1 MGQISVLTYIKAFAP
16 LYAKSVSIIIT
27 SGRKRVIMN
36 TKEQL
41 TNKTKTIAKEENRKD
56 FLQKTWVVCA
66 LALVCTFLWGS
77 ASPCIKLGYA
87 LFKIPSSETWTQIL
101 FAGTRFIL
109 AGILTILIG
118 SALNRKMLVPT
129 KSSVPSIAK
138 LALFQTILQY
148 IFFYIGLAHNSG
160 VKASIING
168 SNTFF
173 VILLA
178 GLVFHQ
184 EKLDFKKLAGCVI
197 GFAGVIIVSMNGRS
211 IDMNLS
217 LMGDGS
223 LFLCAISYAVSSCLM
238 KNYSKNDN
246 PVMLSGYQFIFGGI
260 VMVIVGLIMGGRI
273 NHISFSAV
281 LMLLYLACISAV
293 AYSLWGILLKHNPV
307 SKVAIFGFTNPVFGV
322 LLSAWWLG
330 EGSSE
335 LGINA
340 FIALILVSIGILI
353 VNVRKQ

>member
-1 MGQISVLTYIKAFAP
+1 
-16 LYAKSVSIIIT
+16 
-27 SGRKRVIMN
+27 MN
-36 TKEQL
+36 IPENTI
-41 TNKTKTIAKEENRKD
+41 NKTEQKTD
-56 FLQKTWVVCA
+56 FLQKTWVVCV

-87 LFKIPSSETWTQIL
+87 YFQIPSSETWTQVL

-109 AGILTILIG
+109 AGVLTILIG

-129 KSSVPSIAK
+129 KSSLPSIAK

-178 GLVFHQ
+178 SLLFHQ
-184 EKLDFKKLAGCVI
+184 EKLNFKKVAGCVI
-197 GFAGVIIVSMNGRS
+197 GFAGVIVVSINGKS
-211 IDMNLS
+211 IDMDLS

-238 KNYSKNDN
+238 KNYSKKDN

-260 VMVIVGLIMGGRI
+260 VMVILGLIMGGRI
-273 NHISFSAV
+273 SHVSVSAI
-281 LMLLYLACISAV
+281 LMLFYLACISAV

-330 EGSSE
+330 EGSKE

-340 FIALILVSIGILI
+340 LVALVLVCIGICI
-353 VNVRKQ
+353 VNYTGKVKSE

>member
-1 MGQISVLTYIKAFAP
+1 MNETA
-16 LYAKSVSIIIT
+16 AK
-27 SGRKRVIMN
+27 
-36 TKEQL
+36 
-41 TNKTKTIAKEENRKD
+41 KD
-56 FLQKTWVVCA
+56 FLQKTWVVCL
-66 LALVCTFLWGS
+66 LALICTFLWGS

-87 LFKIPSSETWTQIL
+87 LFQITSSETWTQIL
-101 FAGTRFIL
+101 FAGTRFVF

-118 SALNRKMLVPT
+118 SILNRKMLLPT
-129 KSSVPSIAK
+129 KSSAFNIVK
-138 LALFQTILQY
+138 LSLFQTILQY

-173 VILLA
+173 VILVS
-178 GLVFHQ
+178 GLIFRQ
-184 EKLDFKKLAGCVI
+184 EKLNIKKLAGCII
-197 GFAGVIIVSMNGRS
+197 GFAGVIVVSMNGQK

-223 LFLCAISYAVSSCLM
+223 LFLCALSYAFSSCLM
-238 KNYSKNDN
+238 KNYSKKDN

-260 VMVIVGLIMGGRI
+260 VMIILGYAMGGRI
-273 NHISFSAV
+273 THVSPQAI
-281 LMLLYLACISAV
+281 LMLFYLACISAV

-322 LLSAWWLG
+322 LLSAWWLN
-330 EGSSE
+330 EGSKE

-340 FIALILVSIGILI
+340 VIALILVCIGICI
-353 VNVRKQ
+353 VNVKPAKATKQG

>member
-1 MGQISVLTYIKAFAP
+1 MKNVTETTAERDN
-16 LYAKSVSIIIT
+16 KS
-27 SGRKRVIMN
+27 
-36 TKEQL
+36 
-41 TNKTKTIAKEENRKD
+41 D

-87 LFKIPSSETWTQIL
+87 LFQIPSNETWTQIL
-101 FAGTRFIL
+101 FAGMRFIL
-109 AGILTILIG
+109 AGTLTILIG
-118 SALNRKMLVPT
+118 SALGRKMLVPT
-129 KSSVPSIAK
+129 KSSIPSIAK

-178 GLVFHQ
+178 GLVFRQ
-184 EKLDFKKLAGCVI
+184 EKLSFKKIAGCVV
-197 GFAGVIIVSMNGRS
+197 GFAGVIIVSMNGKS

-238 KNYSKNDN
+238 KNYSKNHN
-246 PVMLSGYQFIFGGI
+246 PVMLSGYQFILGGI
-260 VMVIVGLIMGGRI
+260 VMVILGFIMGGRI
-273 NHISFSAV
+273 THVSVSAV
-281 LMLLYLACISAV
+281 LMLFYLACISAV

-340 FIALILVSIGILI
+340 LMALILVSMGILI
-353 VNVRKQ
+353 VNVRTTKSKAADNI

>member
-1 MGQISVLTYIKAFAP
+1 MVINLMNIQKE
-16 LYAKSVSIIIT
+16 
-27 SGRKRVIMN
+27 RKLSMN
-36 TKEQL
+36 TKWQL
-41 TNKTKTIAKEENRKD
+41 TNTTESQKGTKQD

-87 LFKIPSSETWTQIL
+87 LFQIPSSETWTQVL

-109 AGILTILIG
+109 AGVLTVLIG
-118 SALNRKMLVPT
+118 SVLNRKMLVPT
-129 KSSVPSIAK
+129 KSSIPSIAK

-148 IFFYIGLAHNSG
+148 IFFYIAHNSG

-184 EKLDFKKLAGCVI
+184 EKLSFKKLAGCVV
-197 GFAGVIIVSMNGRS
+197 GFAGVIIVSMNGKS

-223 LFLCAISYAVSSCLM
+223 LFLCAISYAISSCLM
-238 KNYSKNDN
+238 KNYSRNDN

-260 VMVIVGLIMGGRI
+260 VMVILGFAMGGRI
-273 NHISFSAV
+273 SHVSVGAV
-281 LMLLYLACISAV
+281 LMLFYLACISAV
-293 AYSLWGILLKHNPV
+293 AYSLWGILLKYNPV
-307 SKVAIFGFTNPVFGV
+307 SRVTVFGFMNPVFGV
-322 LLSAWWLG
+322 LLSALLLG
-330 EGSSE
+330 ETDQASGI
-335 LGINA
+335 LG
-340 FIALILVSIGILI
+340 LLSLLLVSVGIYV
-353 VNVRKQ
+353 VNSGK

>member
-1 MGQISVLTYIKAFAP
+1 MKNVTETTAERDN
-16 LYAKSVSIIIT
+16 KS
-27 SGRKRVIMN
+27 
-36 TKEQL
+36 
-41 TNKTKTIAKEENRKD
+41 D

-87 LFKIPSSETWTQIL
+87 LFQIPSNETWTQIL
-101 FAGTRFIL
+101 FAGMRFIL
-109 AGILTILIG
+109 AGTLTILIG
-118 SALNRKMLVPT
+118 SALGRKMLVPT
-129 KSSVPSIAK
+129 KSSIPSIAK

-178 GLVFHQ
+178 GLVFRQ
-184 EKLDFKKLAGCVI
+184 EKLSFKKIAGCVV
-197 GFAGVIIVSMNGRS
+197 GFAGVIIVSMNGKS

-238 KNYSKNDN
+238 KNYSKNHN
-246 PVMLSGYQFIFGGI
+246 PVMLSGYQFILGGI
-260 VMVIVGLIMGGRI
+260 VMVILGFIMGGRI
-273 NHISFSAV
+273 THVSVSAV
-281 LMLLYLACISAV
+281 LMLFYLACISAV

-340 FIALILVSIGILI
+340 LMALILVSMGILI
-353 VNVRKQ
+353 VNVRTTKSKVADNI